1 MASKVTF
8 TLNSGYKIPA
18 VGLGTWQSKP
28 HEVEK
33 AVEVALKAGYR
44 HIDGAFA
51 YKNETEVDLGLKNS
65 GVPRGEVFL
74 TSKLWNTHH
83 RPEFVEPACDKTLQ
97 DLGVD
102 YLDLYLMHWPVAFVP
117 GEAAFPKDTETGQL
131 LLDNKVTIK
140 DTWRAM
146 ESLVKKGKVRS
157 IGVSNFSKDRIEDLL
172 SYAEIPPAVN
182 QVEAHPY
189 FQQDDLKKYLS
200 EKNILLEAY
209 SPLGNNLHNMPRAMD
224 DEKIQKIAEANG
236 VSSARVL
243 IAWHVQR
250 GTVVL
255 PKSVTPERIIDNFKD
270 FELSQSAMEEINA
283 LDRNARASQPLFWG
297 VDIFGEKGE
306 EYVQEIAKK
315 RGLEYIASLKG

>member
-1 MASKVTF
+1 MSSIKAGTPAAQSQIHW
-8 TLNSGYKIPA
+8 LNTQILRARDSLEDTKGN
-18 VGLGTWQSKP
+18 
-28 HEVEK
+28 VEK

-51 YKNETEVDLGLKNS
+51 YKNETEVGLGLKNS
-65 GVPRGEVFL
+65 GVPREEVFL

-83 RPEFVEPACDKTLQ
+83 RPEYVEAACDRTLR

-146 ESLVKKGKVRS
+146 ESLVKKGK
-157 IGVSNFSKDRIEDLL
+157 E
-172 SYAEIPPAVN
+172 
-182 QVEAHPY
+182 
-189 FQQDDLKKYLS
+189 DLKKYLS

-224 DEKIQKIAEANG
+224 DEKIQKIAEAHG

-306 EYVQEIAKK
+306 KYVKEIAKK
-315 RGLEYIASLKG
+315 RGLEYIASLKE

>member
-51 YKNETEVDLGLKNS
+51 YKNETEVGLGLKNS

-200 EKNILLEAY
+200 EKNIL
-209 SPLGNNLHNMPRAMD
+209 AMD